1 MSATATRLRRF
12 AVATAAIAV
21 TAGGGAILFPPSVSA
36 NDRAGGPAVESVR
49 QMINDPKA
57 IIPSRSVQESALIS
71 ASSAN
76 PLDILVVGGGATG
89 CGVALD
95 AATRGLRVG
104 LVEREDFSSGTSSRS
119 TKLIHGGV
127 RYLEKA
133 VFNLDYG
140 QLKLVFHALEERKQV
155 IENAPH
161 LCHALPCMTPCFDW
175 FEVVY
180 YWMGLKLYD
189 LVAGRRL
196 LHLSRYYSAQES
208 IELFPTLARKGNNK
222 NLRGTV
228 VYYDGQMNDSR
239 LNVGLACTAALA
251 GAAVLNHAEVV
262 SFLKDEATGRIIGA
276 RIRNNLS

>member
-1 MSATATRLRRF
+1 MSF
-12 AVATAAIAV
+12 YCV
-21 TAGGGAILFPPSVSA
+21 VSYH
-36 NDRAGGPAVESVR
+36 
-49 QMINDPKA
+49 
-57 IIPSRSVQESALIS
+57 IS
-71 ASSAN
+71 FKY
-76 PLDILVVGGGATG
+76 
-89 CGVALD
+89 
-95 AATRGLRVG
+95 
-104 LVEREDFSSGTSSRS
+104 EF
-119 TKLIHGGV
+119 KLSLAGV

-180 YWMGLKLYD
+180 FWMGLKLYD

-208 IELFPTLARKGNNK
+208 VELFPTLARKGK
-222 NLRGTV
+222 EKSLKGTV

-251 GAAVLNHAEVV
+251 GAAVLNHAEVI
-262 SFLKDEATGRIIGA
+262 SFLKEEASEQIIGA
-276 RIRNNLS
+276 RIRNNLSGADIYHPIF